1 MADDNPKTPPGSPPA
16 SLPKKDDRS
25 GSRRPQSSA
34 TYSDGPNIATL
45 FSQPQKRHHDHQ
57 NRQAFYTGGSEHSGQ
72 QVLGPRNDEE
82 NASKRRKIKKLFKRL
97 LKQMRE
103 NQQEEDDGEENASSS
118 HVAPF
123 TGNGFTLGNEETGS
137 QRVEGPNIIQAA
149 KSESEANSQYPAF
162 VRSGFTL
169 GTTENDS
176 QLVRGLYD
184 ENDAPEGNDYDDDD
198 DDDSPF
204 FGRGYTL
211 GTADKTQN
219 AEDESEN
226 VLENSA
232 EGDADDVESSPP
244 VIERTFPGTGF
255 TLGAA
260 DTDSKPV
267 RGMPVF
273 RVSGE
278 NTPSY
283 FEQFSSL
290 LGVGFTLGNLGS
302 NEDLGTNPQRVDG
315 PSTSKVAA
323 GPPSVVRIWSNGV
336 TFDDGPLLSY
346 TELTTMRIYA
356 NFRRNLK
363 NMRIENHQF
372 EEYKQP
378 ATFAGEG
385 NRLKVTAEAAKS
397 KQPKTTA
404 TATSSASSSGDPV
417 VDRAKALSA
426 GLSFLSFD
434 QSQPGTRIQIRL
446 ADGSRIIVQI
456 NTSRLVSDL
465 RQYIITAHPEY
476 SETEFQLMNTFP
488 TKVID
493 QENVTIK
500 ESGLAN
506 SSLVQHLI

>member
-137 QRVEGPNIIQAA
+137 QRVEGPNITQAA
-149 KSESEANSQYPAF
+149 KSESEAN
-162 VRSGFTL
+162 R
-169 GTTENDS
+169 
-176 QLVRGLYD
+176 
-184 ENDAPEGNDYDDDD
+184 
-198 DDDSPF
+198 
-204 FGRGYTL
+204 
-211 GTADKTQN
+211 
-219 AEDESEN
+219 
-226 VLENSA
+226 
-232 EGDADDVESSPP
+232 
-244 VIERTFPGTGF
+244 
-255 TLGAA
+255 AA